1 MRICL
6 GLEWPVSSP
15 HSGTFPSKFESL
27 QCGNFAHQP
36 ETRQLSP
43 ARTLSDIGS
52 RFRNIIIKYKFV
64 VVGKDTNHAN

>member
-6 GLEWPVSSP
+6 GLECPVSSP

-36 ETRQLSP
+36 ETRQLSA
-43 ARTLSDIGS
+43 ARTLSNIGS
-52 RFRNIIIKYKFV
+52 RFRNIITEYELTKA
-64 VVGKDTNHAN
+64 TNHAN